1 MRGLRRFTTG
11 VMRAPAS
18 EDLAE
23 VEGVGRMQNW
33 GGDVTGVRG
42 ACRSGQ
48 AAVELVLPHT
58 PT

>member
-23 VEGVGRMQNW
+23 VQGVGRMQNW
-33 GGDVTGVRG
+33 GDVTGVRG

-58 PT
+58 LT